1 MVFSVEKL
9 EPFTDSRGIFLKLME
24 DGTYPKNYEIRDK
37 CFRPIQT
44 FLTVTKK
51 NAIRG
56 MHFYEHSSA
65 DEDIILQSSKEKFSS
80 VEVARGGISK
90 SFVVISGEIFFA
102 AIDLQRG
109 NKSFGAVETLVVNAF
124 NQVSIPRMV
133 ATGFQVISNE
143 ATILY
148 FLDSLH
154 KPDKD
159 ISINPNSCGI
169 NWPLTLGE
177 ISSRDSTAI
186 TLEKYF
192 GLYK

>member
-1 MVFSVEKL
+1 MIFSVEKL
-9 EPFTDSRGIFLKLME
+9 EPFTDLRGIFLKLME

-56 MHFYEHSSA
+56 MHFYKHSSA
-65 DEDIILQSSKEKFSS
+65 DEDIILQSPEEKSFS
-80 VEVARGGISK
+80 VVGGGISK
-90 SFVVISGEIFFA
+90 SFVVIAGEIFLA
-102 AIDLQRG
+102 AIDLRRG
-109 NKSFGAVETLVVNAF
+109 SKSFGAVETLVVNAF

-143 ATILY
+143 ATVLY

-154 KPDKD
+154 KPDED

-169 NWPLTLGE
+169 NWPLALGE
-177 ISSRDSTAI
+177 ISSRDSNAI